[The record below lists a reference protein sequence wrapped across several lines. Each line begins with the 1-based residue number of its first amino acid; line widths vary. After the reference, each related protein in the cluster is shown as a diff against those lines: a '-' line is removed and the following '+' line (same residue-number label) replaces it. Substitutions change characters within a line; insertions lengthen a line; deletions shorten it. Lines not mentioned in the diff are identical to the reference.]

1 MPIDVNAR
9 TRLLQAFAAVTSL
22 VVTGALAQTAPAPAA
37 NGAMQFKN
45 VTVINA
51 PGRTSRSP
59 QLQDGFRAYLDPAT
73 GQLAEPDHE
82 AVATL
87 DLKLPPE
94 HHKPP
99 TKMLARYRLANGMN
113 AVRLD
118 ERFLNF
124 SVARRTPGGTLE
136 STCVFGDDLADQLVR
151 ESQLRSDDGGQ

>member
-99 TKMLARYRLANGMN
+99 TKMLARYRL
-113 AVRLD
+113 
-118 ERFLNF
+118 
-124 SVARRTPGGTLE
+124 RRTAAGTLE